1 MESQRTKVRGKKQ
14 HSPHRRCFR
23 PIHCQDSKPVNTAN
37 TSVFK
42 EKHHRKNARR
52 CCSQILG
59 HPNHTLQQPLS
70 DDCVLPLW
78 CVDVMVCTLCSHTF
92 GKIAWSREKG
102 RYNLRQHDAIAEAVP
117 AGSDSK
123 LWFTN
128 KPEQRL
134 QYPGM
139 EHIGDSSCCCK
150 QLVTTPG
157 TAHPACE
164 QSQSQILT
172 IVSCNSIAVYQ
183 RNRNKT
189 GGSAV
194 DNRHARGGVGVEG
207 RGETPGPWRGVA

>member
-78 CVDVMVCTLCSHTF
+78 CVDDGHTF

-123 LWFTN
+123 FWFTN

-139 EHIGDSSCCCK
+139 EHIGVQLLPSFPAYTRACIMRTPAHALCLSQGTDSSCCCK
-150 QLVTTPG
+150 QLGYSTPCDVNSHSHSHSVT
-157 TAHPACE
+157 
-164 QSQSQILT
+164 L
-172 IVSCNSIAVYQ
+172 
-183 RNRNKT
+183 
-189 GGSAV
+189 
-194 DNRHARGGVGVEG
+194 
-207 RGETPGPWRGVA
+207 